1 MHFTVNIAIVLALIG
16 LYISPSSEGSPI
28 GRIRLNGGLFI
39 IDRFKAV
46 MTFVLSS
53 LSMMQLSKPK
63 LDSDRSN
70 VVRFFA
76 KNIVVAM
83 MEFIPRYDCSP
94 RYVNLGLYNMR

>member
-1 MHFTVNIAIVLALIG
+1 MHFVVSVDIVLALIG
-16 LYISPSSEGSPI
+16 LYISPSAEGAPI
-28 GRIRLNGGLFI
+28 GRIQFNGGLFR

-53 LSMMQLSKPK
+53 LFMMQLSKPK

-76 KNIVVAM
+76 KKIAVAIT
-83 MEFIPRYDCSP
+83 EFIPRYDCSP
-94 RYVNLGLYNMR
+94 KYVILGSYSMR